1 MSEFEE
7 HRKKAQ
13 ERLERQEKLER
24 LEHRRP
30 HASHHTESHKAHS
43 HHRKRRRSDLSYFL
57 ESDRNFYIFLFGIIL
72 CGILLAALTSLAVPT
87 KEELQKK
94 AEAEKAAAE
103 SQFTPSKA
111 TWTAAGDVVFHG
123 PIMESATYYNSED
136 NTYNYDPIFDYCRDL
151 IEASDMATVTLET
164 SLAGEEAGYSSYPIF
179 RSPDALADSLAGCG
193 FDMINLASNHVYD
206 GGDEGLLRTM
216 DVLKERN
223 LGYLGTRSDEE
234 QKTYNVVDVNG
245 IKIGVISY
253 VFETTEEDG
262 EVSINSIPLSEEV
275 APLIN
280 SFNYN
285 GLDSF
290 YAEVENSL
298 AAMKKEGAQYTIAY
312 MHWGNEYQTTPS
324 EQQETIAQELC
335 DLGIDTL
342 IGSHPHVIQPV
353 DVLTSTDGKHQMLC
367 AYAIGNF
374 LSNQQIEYMTEE
386 LPTGETEDSYLL
398 SLSLSSNKKGKVTL
412 EDVTFTP
419 MWTHR
424 YPGEKDAA
432 FLVLPVDDTKNLED
446 VTGVTGIKEEADESA
461 ARTQAIIGEG
471 VEKVKEALPLKSAL

>member
-151 IEASDMATVTLET
+151 IDASDMATVTLET

-179 RSPDALADSLAGCG
+179 RSP
-193 FDMINLASNHVYD
+193 
-206 GGDEGLLRTM
+206 
-216 DVLKERN
+216 
-223 LGYLGTRSDEE
+223 
-234 QKTYNVVDVNG
+234 
-245 IKIGVISY
+245 
-253 VFETTEEDG
+253 
-262 EVSINSIPLSEEV
+262 
-275 APLIN
+275 
-280 SFNYN
+280 
-285 GLDSF
+285 
-290 YAEVENSL
+290 
-298 AAMKKEGAQYTIAY
+298 
-312 MHWGNEYQTTPS
+312 
-324 EQQETIAQELC
+324 
-335 DLGIDTL
+335 
-342 IGSHPHVIQPV
+342 
-353 DVLTSTDGKHQMLC
+353 
-367 AYAIGNF
+367 
-374 LSNQQIEYMTEE
+374 
-386 LPTGETEDSYLL
+386 
-398 SLSLSSNKKGKVTL
+398 
-412 EDVTFTP
+412 
-419 MWTHR
+419 
-424 YPGEKDAA
+424 
-432 FLVLPVDDTKNLED
+432 
-446 VTGVTGIKEEADESA
+446 
-461 ARTQAIIGEG
+461 
-471 VEKVKEALPLKSAL
+471 